1 MWQIYHAQ
9 NKLRPLSMLSIMNA
23 WRLDRPESFSMTDAN
38 NETGSSL
45 SFMSVI
51 SEEVS
56 CRLHS
61 GRLKAACRVVLDEII
76 SNVISGVAN
85 TKRTEANTKRTE
97 RYHKLDNQA
106 AVTFSADGRMVML
119 INSRDFICA

>member
-9 NKLRPLSMLSIMNA
+9 NKFRPLSLLSIMNA
-23 WRLDRPESFSMTDAN
+23 WRFNKPESFSMTDAN
-38 NETGSSL
+38 TETGSSL

-61 GRLKAACRVVLDEII
+61 GRLKAACRVLLDEII
-76 SNVISGVAN
+76 SNVISGF
-85 TKRTEANTKRTE
+85 ANTKRTE

-119 INSRDFICA
+119 INSRDFICF